1 MMRVLAVC
9 SFKVKQ
15 KENVSPFVREQVSAL
30 RSLGVECGFFHVR
43 GKGVVGYLRQLK
55 FLRKRIK
62 EFNPDVIHAHFGLCG
77 LLANLQ
83 RKVPVITTY
92 HGSDINDKKASPFSK
107 TAMWLSAWNIFV
119 SRKTLEIAKP
129 KQNHS
134 LLPCGIDLSELQL
147 TPRSEARQRMKLD
160 LDKKYVLFAGAF
172 DNQVKNAP
180 LAKEAVALLQD
191 EKLELLE
198 LKGYSREEVTSLMCA
213 ADAFL
218 MTSFTEGS
226 PQVIKEALAC
236 GCPIVSV
243 DVGDVKERVDGVAG
257 CYVANTREP
266 KELAELIRKALAF
279 EGKTKGREKIIM
291 DGLDNRQVAKNLLS
305 LYESIIG

>member
-9 SFKVKQ
+9 SFKLKQ
-15 KENVSPFVREQVSAL
+15 KENVSPFVREQVAAL
-30 RSLGVECGFFHVR
+30 RNSGVECEFFHVK
-43 GKGVVGYLRQLK
+43 GKGVAGYLRQLK
-55 FLRKRIK
+55 FLKKKII

-92 HGSDINDKKASPFSK
+92 HGSDINDKKAYPFSK
-107 TAMWLSAWNIFV
+107 MAIRLSAWNIFV
-119 SRKTLEIAKP
+119 SRKTMEIARPSK
-129 KQNHS
+129 NHS
-134 LLPCGIDLSELQL
+134 LLPCGIDFSDLQL
-147 TPRSEARQRMKLD
+147 TQRSEARQRMKLD

-198 LKGYSREEVTSLMCA
+198 LKGYFREEVTLLMCA

-226 PQVIKEALAC
+226 PQVIKEAMAC

-243 DVGDVKERVDGVAG
+243 DVGDVKEQVDGVAG
-257 CYVANTREP
+257 CFVADIREP
-266 KELAELIRKALAF
+266 KELAELIRKALAY
-279 EGKTKGREKIIM
+279 EGKTKGREKIIKH
-291 DGLDNRQVAKNLLS
+291 GLDNCQVAGMLMTIYKNVLK
-305 LYESIIG
+305 

>member
-15 KENVSPFVREQVSAL
+15 KEKVSPFVREQVSAL
-30 RSLGVECGFFHVR
+30 RNCGAESDIFIVK
-43 GKGVVGYLRQLK
+43 GKGIFGYLNQFKSLK
-55 FLRKRIK
+55 ERIK
-62 EFNPDVIHAHFGLCG
+62 EFNPDIVHAHFGLCG

-92 HGSDINDKKASPFSK
+92 HGSDINDKRTFLFSK
-107 TAMWLSAWNIFV
+107 AAMQLSAWNIFV

-134 LLPCGIDLSELQL
+134 LLPCGIDFSELQL
-147 TPRSEARQRMKLD
+147 IPRSEARQRMKLD

-180 LAKEAVALLQD
+180 LAKEAVAFLQN

-198 LKGYSREEVTSLMCA
+198 LKGYSREEVTLLMCA

-226 PQVIKEALAC
+226 PQVIKEAMAC